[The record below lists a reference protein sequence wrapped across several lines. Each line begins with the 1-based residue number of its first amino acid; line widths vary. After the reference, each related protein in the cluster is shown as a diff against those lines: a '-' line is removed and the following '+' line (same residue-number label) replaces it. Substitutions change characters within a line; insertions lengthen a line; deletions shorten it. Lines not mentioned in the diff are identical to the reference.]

1 VLIYAISYPNSAL
14 KCMKSEHRTGPRV
27 NDLLRELHHR
37 IEAKE
42 RARISQA
49 VMAGRLGISARTYL
63 EYLRGTN
70 SPVGM
75 RVMLD
80 LLCMLD
86 DQSAIQVIQHW
97 RDARQIDEKSAP
109 EATT

>member
-1 VLIYAISYPNSAL
+1 
-14 KCMKSEHRTGPRV
+14 MKREQRSGPAV
-27 NDLLRELHHR
+27 SDLLRELHHR
-37 IEAKE
+37 VEAKE

-49 VMAGRLGISARTYL
+49 AMAGRLGISARTYL

-75 RVMLD
+75 RAVLD

-86 DQSAIQVIQHW
+86 DQSVIQVIHRW
-97 RDARQIDEKSAP
+97 RDAQQPNQQPSS
-109 EATT
+109 EATSQRSPHL

>member
-1 VLIYAISYPNSAL
+1 MLNYAILYPNCVR
-14 KCMKSEHRTGPRV
+14 KCMKREHRTGPGV
-27 NDLLRELHHR
+27 NGILRELHHR

-49 VMAGRLGISARTYL
+49 VMASRLGISARTYL

-75 RVMLD
+75 RVVLD
-80 LLCMLD
+80 LLSMLD
-86 DQSAIQVIQHW
+86 DQSVIQVIHHW
-97 RDARQIDEKSAP
+97 RESQQTNEQTAS

>member
-1 VLIYAISYPNSAL
+1 
-14 KCMKSEHRTGPRV
+14 MKREHRTGPGV

-49 VMAGRLGISARTYL
+49 VMASRLGISARTYL

-75 RVMLD
+75 RVVLD
-80 LLCMLD
+80 LLSMLD
-86 DQSAIQVIQHW
+86 DQSVIQVIHHW
-97 RDARQIDEKSAP
+97 RELQQTNEQTAS

>member
-1 VLIYAISYPNSAL
+1 
-14 KCMKSEHRTGPRV
+14 MKREHRNVPAV
-27 NDLLRELHHR
+27 NELLRELHHR

-49 VMAGRLGISARTYL
+49 VMAERLGVSARTYL

-70 SPVGM
+70 SPVAM
-75 RVMLD
+75 RAILD

-86 DQSAIQVIQHW
+86 DQSIVQVIQHW
-97 RDARQIDEKSAP
+97 RDAQLLNEQAAP

>member
-1 VLIYAISYPNSAL
+1 
-14 KCMKSEHRTGPRV
+14 MKREHRTGPGV

-49 VMAGRLGISARTYL
+49 VMASRLGISARTYL

-75 RVMLD
+75 RVVLD
-80 LLCMLD
+80 LLSMLD
-86 DQSAIQVIQHW
+86 DQSVIQVIHHW
-97 RDARQIDEKSAP
+97 RESQQTNEQTAS

>member
-1 VLIYAISYPNSAL
+1 
-14 KCMKSEHRTGPRV
+14 MKREHRTGPRV

-49 VMAGRLGISARTYL
+49 VMASRLGISARTYL

-75 RVMLD
+75 RVVLD
-80 LLCMLD
+80 LLSMLD
-86 DQSAIQVIQHW
+86 DQSVIQVIHHW
-97 RDARQIDEKSAP
+97 RESQQTNEQTAS

>member
-1 VLIYAISYPNSAL
+1 
-14 KCMKSEHRTGPRV
+14 MKHEHRTGSGV

-97 RDARQIDEKSAP
+97 RDAQQINEQTASG
-109 EATT
+109 ATT

>member
-1 VLIYAISYPNSAL
+1 
-14 KCMKSEHRTGPRV
+14 MKREHRSGPAV
-27 NDLLRELHHR
+27 SDLLRELHHR
-37 IEAKE
+37 VEARE
-42 RARISQA
+42 RSRISQA
-49 VMAGRLGISARTYL
+49 AMAGRLGISARTYL

-75 RVMLD
+75 RVVLD

-86 DQSAIQVIQHW
+86 DQAVLQLIQHW
-97 RDARQIDEKSAP
+97 RDAQQPTEQSAA

>member
-1 VLIYAISYPNSAL
+1 MLKYAILYPNCAQ
-14 KCMKSEHRTGPRV
+14 KCMKREHRTSPGV

-97 RDARQIDEKSAP
+97 RDAQQINEQTAP

>member
-1 VLIYAISYPNSAL
+1 
-14 KCMKSEHRTGPRV
+14 MKTQSRNGVMV
-27 NDLLRELHHR
+27 NELLRELHYR

-49 VMAGRLGISARTYL
+49 VMAARLGISPRTYL

-75 RVMLD
+75 RAVLD

-86 DQSAIQVIQHW
+86 DQSVVQIVKHW
-97 RDARQIDEKSAP
+97 RDAQQVNE
-109 EATT
+109 

>member
-1 VLIYAISYPNSAL
+1 MKRENRNVLA
-14 KCMKSEHRTGPRV
+14 V
-27 NDLLRELHHR
+27 NEILRELHHR

-49 VMAGRLGISARTYL
+49 VMAERLGVSARTYL

-70 SPVGM
+70 SPIGM
-75 RVMLD
+75 RVVLD

-86 DQSAIQVIQHW
+86 DQSIVQIIQHW
-97 RDARQIDEKSAP
+97 RDALLLNEQTTP
-109 EATT
+109 ESTT

>member
-1 VLIYAISYPNSAL
+1 MLKCGKLYLNCAR
-14 KCMKSEHRTGPRV
+14 KCMKREHRTGPGV

-49 VMAGRLGISARTYL
+49 AMASRLGISARTYL

-75 RVMLD
+75 RVVLD

-97 RDARQIDEKSAP
+97 RDAQQTSKQTAP

>member
-1 VLIYAISYPNSAL
+1 
-14 KCMKSEHRTGPRV
+14 MKREQRTNLGV

-37 IEAKE
+37 IEARE

-49 VMAGRLGISARTYL
+49 LMAARLGISARTYL

-75 RVMLD
+75 RVVLD

-86 DQSAIQVIQHW
+86 DQSVLQVIQHW
-97 RDARQIDEKSAP
+97 REAQQANEQTASG
-109 EATT
+109 ATT

>member
-1 VLIYAISYPNSAL
+1 
-14 KCMKSEHRTGPRV
+14 MKREHRTSPGV

-49 VMAGRLGISARTYL
+49 VMANRLGISARTYL

-75 RVMLD
+75 RVVLD
-80 LLCMLD
+80 LLSMLD
-86 DQSAIQVIQHW
+86 DQSVIQVIHHW
-97 RDARQIDEKSAP
+97 RESQQTNEQTAS

>member
-1 VLIYAISYPNSAL
+1 
-14 KCMKSEHRTGPRV
+14 MKPEHRSGPAV

-42 RARISQA
+42 RARVSQA
-49 VMAGRLGISARTYL
+49 TMAGRLGISARTYL

-70 SPVGM
+70 SPLGM
-75 RVMLD
+75 RVVLD

-86 DQSAIQVIQHW
+86 DQSVVQVIQHW
-97 RDARQIDEKSAP
+97 RDAQQLNEQSAS
-109 EATT
+109 ETTT

>member
-1 VLIYAISYPNSAL
+1 
-14 KCMKSEHRTGPRV
+14 MKREHRTGPGV

-49 VMAGRLGISARTYL
+49 VMANRLGISARTYL

-75 RVMLD
+75 RVVLD
-80 LLCMLD
+80 LLSMLD
-86 DQSAIQVIQHW
+86 DQSVIQVIHHW
-97 RDARQIDEKSAP
+97 RESQQTNEQTAS

>member
-1 VLIYAISYPNSAL
+1 
-14 KCMKSEHRTGPRV
+14 MKREHRTGPGV

-49 VMAGRLGISARTYL
+49 VMANRLGISARTYL

-75 RVMLD
+75 RVVLD
-80 LLCMLD
+80 LLSMLD
-86 DQSAIQVIQHW
+86 DQSVIQVIHHW
-97 RDARQIDEKSAP
+97 REAQQTNEQTAS

>member
-1 VLIYAISYPNSAL
+1 MDATLHATQHIPTAPHPWEVEPDYARWRDPALLIKSKVGYSLPNPPS
-14 KCMKSEHRTGPRV
+14 
-27 NDLLRELHHR
+27 
-37 IEAKE
+37 
-42 RARISQA
+42 
-49 VMAGRLGISARTYL
+49 RLGISARTYL

-75 RVMLD
+75 RVVLD

-97 RDARQIDEKSAP
+97 RDAQKTSKQTAP

>member
-1 VLIYAISYPNSAL
+1 MKRERRSAPAV
-14 KCMKSEHRTGPRV
+14 S
-27 NDLLRELHHR
+27 DLLRELHHR
-37 IEAKE
+37 VEARE
-42 RARISQA
+42 RSRISQA
-49 VMAGRLGISARTYL
+49 AMASRLGISARTYL

-75 RVMLD
+75 RVVLD

-86 DQSAIQVIQHW
+86 DQAVVQLIQHW
-97 RDARQIDEKSAP
+97 RDAQPTEQSAS